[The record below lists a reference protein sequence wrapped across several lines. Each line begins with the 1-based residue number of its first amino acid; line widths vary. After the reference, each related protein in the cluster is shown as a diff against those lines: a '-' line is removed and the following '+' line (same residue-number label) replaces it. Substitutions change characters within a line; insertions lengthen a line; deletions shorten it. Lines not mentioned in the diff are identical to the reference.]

1 MKLSA
6 QQDDALVQ
14 VSRWL
19 KSSGDQVFRVFGYA
33 GTGKT
38 TIARLLASEVQESGG
53 LVLFSAFTGKAAS
66 VLRSKGCADASTLHS
81 LLYKASET
89 DKTKLQELHR
99 RIKEVDAKLELED
112 LGEEEAIL
120 LSAERRKLL
129 HLFKEERKRTSG
141 PIFGLNDASV
151 VHDAALVVLDEV
163 SMVNSDLARDLLSFG
178 KKVLVLGD
186 PAQLP
191 PVKGTGYFMKDR
203 PNILLTEIHRQ
214 ARENPILR
222 YATMAREGR
231 SIPYGSEGDGSARK
245 IRKRDTNIHEL
256 ATRGG
261 QLLIG
266 KNETRRKIN
275 RGVREQLGFAGTYP
289 QAGEKLVCLRNDREL
304 GVLNGV
310 LCVAESDVRYD
321 DEEEGLLIDLN
332 YDGNTIPM
340 VPLDPA
346 EFDIYD
352 NPELAE
358 EAAMKNSWDKRRMLQ
373 MDFGYALTV
382 HKSQGSEWPVVTL
395 CDDGFG
401 LNMRGNIRN
410 QWLYTAIT
418 RAQHQLTIVS

>member
-1 MKLSA
+1 MRLSA
-6 QQDDALVQ
+6 QQDDAMVQ

-19 KSSGDQVFRVFGYA
+19 KSSDQVFRLFGYA

-38 TIARLLASEVQESGG
+38 TIARELASEVQSAGG
-53 LVLFSAFTGKAAS
+53 LVLYSAFTGKAAS

-89 DKTKLQELHR
+89 DETKLQELHR
-99 RIKEVDAKLELED
+99 RIKEVDASLSDEQTDED
-112 LGEEEAIL
+112 DIDRLH
-120 LSAERRKLL
+120 AERRRLVK
-129 HLFKEERKRTSG
+129 LFKEERKRTAG
-141 PIFGLNDASV
+141 PIFGLNEASI
-151 VHDAALVVLDEV
+151 VHEASLVVLDEV
-163 SMVNSDLARDLLSFG
+163 SMVNSELGRDLLSFG

-191 PVKGTGYFMKDR
+191 PVKGAGFFMQDN
-203 PNILLTEIHRQ
+203 PNVLLTEIHRQ
-214 ARENPILR
+214 ARDNPILR

-231 SIPYGSEGDGSARK
+231 TIPYGDEGAARK
-245 IRKRDTNIHEL
+245 IRKKQTNIAEL
-256 ATRGG
+256 AAEGG

-266 KNETRRKIN
+266 KNETRRKVN
-275 RGVREQLGFAGTYP
+275 RGVREQLGFHSTYP
-289 QAGEKLVCLRNDREL
+289 SAGEKLVCLRNDKEI

-310 LCVAESDVRYD
+310 LCTAASEARYD
-321 DEEEGLLIDLN
+321 DEEEGLVIDLE
-332 YDGNTIPM
+332 YEGNLIPM

-352 NPELAE
+352 NPEMADE
-358 EAAMKNSWDKRRMLQ
+358 VAMRSGWDKRKMLQ

-401 LNMRGNIRN
+401 VGMRGRLRE

-418 RAQHQLTIVS
+418 RAQDKITIIS